1 MSQYKAAMT
10 RIFGGNGVVINTSST
25 ADDISVTTI
34 TSSVVEDGDNNS
46 YNEDVCDGNN
56 VQPNVPTSQMQFQ
69 PPQAIKYIRESW
81 ATSLLDVILPLV
93 WLLIFVNLM
102 TRDAFFSLI
111 HLPFLGVFA
120 AVLANCVPIGGGIV
134 YIPALALLGN
144 HVHLT
149 VSFTLSTMSI
159 GNGILGHLRW
169 LLKDPS
175 LIIYESFEWTVI
187 PSSVGSLIAIFFMP
201 KPHVYWV
208 KKGFSVFCTLLGGYV
223 LVAVRR
229 RMALGITGGAHG
241 HSSKSS
247 GAQGVH
253 GSSNSNSN
261 SGANGTINRPR
272 MTKRGWGVIAIVSFV
287 MGLFVVPNIGIG
299 PALTTFLLLEF
310 FGYSEQEAM
319 VTGIVTGGLVC
330 WVPFAVHY
338 LMLNDIDLQQWVMVL
353 PGVYYGAKL
362 APLCH
367 EYFGLNNIMW
377 AFSAFLFATAM
388 LFMYL

>member
-1 MSQYKAAMT
+1 MAQYKAAML
-10 RIFGGNGVVINTSST
+10 RIFGEGAAVST
-25 ADDISVTTI
+25 TDISPTTM
-34 TSSVVEDGDNNS
+34 TPSGGEAGDNSS
-46 YNEDVCDGNN
+46 YNEDVCDGQN
-56 VQPNVPTSQMQFQ
+56 VQPNVLTSQMHLQ
-69 PPQAIKYIRESW
+69 PPSTIKYIRESW
-81 ATSLLDVILPLV
+81 ATSLLDVVLPLV
-93 WLLIFVNLM
+93 WLLFFVSLM
-102 TRDAFFSLI
+102 TREAFFSLI

-175 LIIYESFEWTVI
+175 LIIYESFEWTVV
-187 PSSVGSLIAIFFMP
+187 PSSVGSLIALFFMP
-201 KPHVYWV
+201 KPHVFYV
-208 KKGFSVFCTLLGGYV
+208 KRGFSVFCILLGGYV
-223 LVAVRR
+223 LVALRR

-241 HSSKSS
+241 HSGKAGSAH
-247 GAQGVH
+247 GAGGGGGNTSTNV
-253 GSSNSNSN
+253 
-261 SGANGTINRPR
+261 INRPR
-272 MTKRGWGVIAIVSFV
+272 MTKRGWGLIAVVSFF
-287 MGLFVVPNIGIG
+287 MGLLVVPNIGIG
-299 PALTTFLLLEF
+299 PALMTFLLLEF

-330 WVPFAVHY
+330 WVPAAVHY
-338 LMLNDIDLQQWVMVL
+338 VVLNDVDLQQWVMVL

-377 AFSAFLFATAM
+377 AFATFLFATAT
-388 LFMYL
+388 LFLYL